1 MEQTIVEKIISA
13 HSDHAVRAGEIVWID
28 IDVRSARDFGGA
40 NVVKNLREHYSD
52 LYVADTQKTCFTFDC
67 NVPANTT
74 GYADNQQICRLFAK
88 ETGVRVF
95 DINEG
100 IGSHVAIEQ
109 GLVVPGK
116 IMVGTDSHLN
126 IVGAIGA
133 FGQGMGDQDIA
144 FTFKTGRSWFEVP
157 ETIRVD
163 LTGTFNYPT
172 TAKDLTLFIIG
183 QLGTKGALGKA
194 VEFYGPAIDLLSL
207 SGRITLASMATEM
220 GAIAAFMVPNET
232 IAEYSISRSGRP
244 VTVVTADDNTKYAQR
259 IKIDVADLQ
268 PQIAKPNSPADVV
281 AVGEL
286 KNEEIHSAFIGSCTN
301 GRFEDYVIAASIL
314 KGRKVADGMMLKIV
328 PATAEVFDRMLDE
341 GLIKIFRD
349 AGALVSNP
357 GCGGCASGQIGIIGE
372 NEVQVSTSNR
382 NFRGKQGKGD
392 TYLASAATVAA
403 SALFGVITCPT
414 QVEHKLFDFVPDEQY
429 EREILQPQVTANKDV
444 NEYEKDKNG
453 APKSIPTPEKKETV
467 IKGRAFKL
475 LFSDGNLIDDIDTDM
490 IFHNRYLHIK
500 DIDQMGQ
507 YALDNLM
514 GYEDFAK
521 KVQPGNIVL
530 AGKNFGCGSSRQQA
544 VDCFR
549 GLGVPLLVTES
560 TGAIYKRNAINSGMP
575 LLECDGLN
583 DAAIQHGDELEIDI
597 EKGVIYN
604 RTANSTIQAIPF
616 SRVQLDIY
624 HAGDIFTYG
633 DTLDI

>member
-13 HSDHAVRAGEIVWID
+13 HSDHAVSAGEIVWID

-40 NVVKNLREHYSD
+40 NVVKNLRGHYSD
-52 LYVADTQKTCFTFDC
+52 QYVADIQKTCFTFDC

-88 ETGVRVF
+88 EAGIPVF

-100 IGSHVAIEQ
+100 IGSHVAIER

-163 LTGTFNYPT
+163 VTGTFNYPT

-194 VEFYGPAIDLLSL
+194 VEFYGPAIDSLSL

-232 IAEYSISRSGRP
+232 IAEYCISRSGRP
-244 VTVVTADDNTKYAQR
+244 VIVVTADEDAKYAQR
-259 IKIDVADLQ
+259 IKMDVADLQ

-281 AVGEL
+281 AVSEL
-286 KNEEIHSAFIGSCTN
+286 RNVEIHSAFLGSCTN
-301 GRFEDYVIAASIL
+301 GRFEDYAIAASIL
-314 KGRKVADGMMLKIV
+314 KGKKVADGVMLKIV
-328 PATAEVFDRMLDE
+328 PSTAEVFDRMLDE

-372 NEVQVSTSNR
+372 DEVQVSTSNR

-392 TYLASAATVAA
+392 TYLAGAATVAA

-414 QVEHKLFDFVPDEQY
+414 QVEHKVMDFIPDELY
-429 EREILQPQVTANKDV
+429 EREIEQPQVTAREEV
-444 NEYEKDKNG
+444 VEVEKDKAE
-453 APKSIPTPEKKETV
+453 APVSSPAPEQKDTV

-475 LFSDGNLIDDIDTDM
+475 LYSDRNLIDDIDTDM

-500 DIDQMGQ
+500 DVAQMGQ

-521 KVQPGNIVL
+521 KVQPGDIVI

-604 RTANSTIQAIPF
+604 RTTESTIQARPF
-616 SRVQLDIY
+616 SQVQLDIY
-624 HAGDIFTYG
+624 HAGDIFAYG